1 MQFHNS
7 AMALAATALLVV
19 TTPAWGQRIERDSSS
34 SGLFGERTLGRGA
47 NARDRTFGGS
57 GGGLVGVGEVGT
69 VDSSDRFRRENR
81 QPGAFVGTSAADVQ
95 NFLGAVQ
102 AGENARRGSGMAG
115 LRAGQG
121 ARRGDPN
128 RNQGARGSGRRGR
141 RAADLRISLHAAFDY
156 PKTPA
161 AQMSLAM
168 TRRLG
173 KSLAVLS
180 GSDLDVE
187 IRDGTATLR
196 GVVATDH
203 DRRVAERM
211 VRLEPGV
218 WRVKNDLTVP
228 ETLPG
233 PPLLQQPAEIEEQQ
247 QDKGKRIELKLPPAS
262 VPEASVPEAEPAPLP
277 ADDRAT
283 DDEPET
289 EAPEPPKLSD

>member
-1 MQFHNS
+1 M
-7 AMALAATALLVV
+7 
-19 TTPAWGQRIERDSSS
+19 GQ
-34 SGLFGERTLGRGA
+34 GA
-47 NARDRTFGGS
+47 GGRDRTFGGS
-57 GGGLVGVGEVGT
+57 GGGLVGQAEVGT
-69 VDSSDRFRRENR
+69 TDSSDRFRRENR
-81 QPGAFVGTSAADVQ
+81 RPGAFVGTSAADVQ

-102 AGENARRGSGMAG
+102 AGENAGRGLGMG
-115 LRAGQG
+115 SLRAGQG
-121 ARRGDPN
+121 AGRGDPN

-168 TRRLG
+168 TRRLS
-173 KSLAVLS
+173 KSLAALS

-196 GVVATDH
+196 GAVATDH

-233 PPLLQQPAEIEEQQ
+233 PPPLQQPAAIE
-247 QDKGKRIELKLPPAS
+247 QDPQDDDTRIELTIPPAN
-262 VPEASVPEAEPAPLP
+262 VPEAEPAPLP
-277 ADDRAT
+277 AADRTT
-283 DDEPET
+283 DDEQQP
-289 EAPEPPKLSD
+289 PEPPKISD